1 MSTNLKMFA
10 SLPSSHLP
18 EQRRAVWGRMFG
30 FGIQEARKKA
40 NLSIAEAARLSGMQV
55 SEWMAIEEGSV
66 PQDINQLRAMT
77 DAMAISF
84 DSIAN
89 LVLLC
94 REAWEL

>member
-18 EQRRAVWGRMFG
+18 EQRRAVWGRLFG
-30 FGIQEARKKA
+30 FGIQAARKKA
-40 NLSIAEAARLSGMQV
+40 NPSAAEAARLSGMQV